1 MPLAEFFREIANR
14 ELERSVKGFDISA
27 RNALLTYPW
36 PGNVRELKQK
46 VLSAVLQAG
55 SEVIT
60 EDDLEFGN
68 EPITAPIGFTL
79 KSGEEEKDRIMRALK
94 QTDGNK
100 RLAAKLLGIGR
111 TTLYNKLEEYGIDEA

>member
-14 ELERSVKGFDISA
+14 ELERNIKGFDTSA
-27 RNALLTYPW
+27 RNVLLAYPW

-46 VLSAVLQAG
+46 VLSAVLQAEG
-55 SEVIT
+55 EVIT
-60 EDDLEFGN
+60 EEDLELGN

-79 KSGEEEKDRIMRALK
+79 KSDEEEKERIMRALK

-100 RLAAKLLGIGR
+100 KLAAKLLGIGR
-111 TTLYNKLEEYGIDEA
+111 TTMYRKLEEYGISDI

>member
-14 ELERSVKGFDISA
+14 ELERNIKGFDTSA
-27 RNALLTYPW
+27 RNVLLAYPW

-46 VLSAVLQAG
+46 VLSAVLQAEG
-55 SEVIT
+55 EVIT
-60 EDDLEFGN
+60 EEDLELGN

-79 KSGEEEKDRIMRALK
+79 KSDEEEKERIMRALK

-100 RLAAKLLGIGR
+100 KLAAKLLGIGR
-111 TTLYNKLEEYGIDEA
+111 TTMYRKLEEYGISDV